1 MVLKEFRYV
10 LTIVE
15 CGTISKAAEK
25 LYISQPALTKYIHTL
40 EENLNIKLFEK
51 VGRTVRLTP
60 YGYSYVEAARKIVRI
75 CDDLEQ
81 EVYASD
87 DMIRGTLRIGG
98 GRRSAYIIP
107 KVIPELSKQFPS
119 VYLAMYETS
128 YDEVEN
134 MLLQGKI
141 DLGIVK
147 ESPNHTDE
155 HLCYVPLFEE
165 ELVLVTA
172 AGHPLT
178 CFAQEPQYGSNH
190 PWIDL
195 RLFANENFIL
205 YKVGHRNRYLTNCL
219 LMDNGIEPRH
229 FYDTDNIEGALHLA
243 KAGYGVCFSPEVYAN
258 NLLLM
263 SKGDPV
269 IQMFSVGRPV
279 NKYRYCVVYRKGSY
293 MTRYAAAC
301 IELLKKTFEKDL

>member
-1 MVLKEFRYV
+1 MLLKEFRYV
-10 LTIVE
+10 LTIAE

-25 LYISQPALTKYIHTL
+25 LYISQPALTKYIHNL
-40 EENLNIKLFEK
+40 EESLNIKLFEK
-51 VGRTVRLTP
+51 VGRTVRLTA
-60 YGYSYVEAARKIVRI
+60 YGYSYVEAARKILHI
-75 CDDLEQ
+75 CEDLEQ

-107 KVIPELSKQFPS
+107 KVIPELARQFPS
-119 VYLAMYETS
+119 VYLSMYETS

-134 MLLQGKI
+134 MLIQGKI

-147 ESPNHTDE
+147 ESPNNTDD

-172 AGHPLT
+172 AGHPLA
-178 CFAQEPQYGSNH
+178 CHARPPQNGSNH

-205 YKVGHRNRYLTNCL
+205 YKVGHRNRYLTNRL

-229 FYDTDNIEGALHLA
+229 FYDTNNIEGALHLA
-243 KAGYGVCFSPEVYAN
+243 QAGYGVCFSPEVYAN

-263 SKGDPV
+263 AKGEPV
-269 IQMFSVGRPV
+269 IRMFSVGKPV
-279 NKYRYCVVYRKGSY
+279 SKYRYCVVYRKGGHL
-293 MTRYAAAC
+293 TRYAAAC
-301 IELLKKTFEKDL
+301 VELLLKTFQEEI

>member
-1 MVLKEFRYV
+1 MLLKEFRYV

-15 CGTISKAAEK
+15 CGTISKAAKK
-25 LYISQPALTKYIHTL
+25 LYISQPALTNYVHNL
-40 EENLNIKLFEK
+40 EETLNIKLFEK

-60 YGYSYVEAARKIVRI
+60 YGYSYVEAAQKIIRI

-107 KVIPELSKQFPS
+107 KVIPELSKRFPS
-119 VYLAMYETS
+119 VYLSMYETS

-134 MLLQGKI
+134 MLIQGKI

-147 ESPNHTDE
+147 ESPNHTDD
-155 HLCYVPLFEE
+155 HLSYVPLFTE
-165 ELVLVTA
+165 ELVLVTTA
-172 AGHPLT
+172 THPLAR
-178 CFAQEPQYGSNH
+178 FAQPPQNGGSH

-195 RLFANENFIL
+195 KLFANENFIL

-229 FYDTDNIEGALHLA
+229 FYDTNNIEGALHLA
-243 KAGYGVCFSPEVYAN
+243 QAGYGVCFSPEVYAN
-258 NLLLM
+258 NLLRM
-263 SKGDPV
+263 SRGEPV
-269 IQMFSVGRPV
+269 IQIFSIGKPV
-279 NKYRYCVVYRKGSY
+279 NKYRYCVVYRKGGH
-293 MTRYAAAC
+293 MTRYAAVC
-301 IELLKKTFEKDL
+301 VELLKNMYKENL

>member
-1 MVLKEFRYV
+1 MLLKEFRYV
-10 LTIVE
+10 LTVAE

-25 LYISQPALTKYIHTL
+25 LYISQPALTKYIHNL
-40 EENLNIKLFEK
+40 EESLNIKLFEK
-51 VGRTVRLTP
+51 VGRTVRLTA
-60 YGYSYVEAARKIVRI
+60 YGDSYVEAARKILHI
-75 CDDLEQ
+75 CEDLEQ
-81 EVYASD
+81 EAYASD

-107 KVIPELSKQFPS
+107 KVIPELSRQFPS
-119 VYLAMYETS
+119 VYLSMYETS

-134 MLLQGKI
+134 MLIQGKI

-147 ESPNHTDE
+147 ESPNNTDE

-172 AGHPLT
+172 AGHPLASY
-178 CFAQEPQYGSNH
+178 AQPPRSGCSH

-205 YKVGHRNRYLTNCL
+205 YKVGHRNRYLTNRL
-219 LMDNGIEPRH
+219 LMENNIEPRH
-229 FYDTDNIEGALHLA
+229 FYDTNNIEGALHLA
-243 KAGYGVCFSPEVYAN
+243 QAGYGVCFSPEVYAN

-263 SKGDPV
+263 AKGEPV
-269 IQMFSVGRPV
+269 IRMFSVGKPV
-279 NKYRYCVVYRKGSY
+279 NKYRYCVVYRKGGHL
-293 MTRYAAAC
+293 TRYAAAC
-301 IELLKKTFEKDL
+301 VDLLLHMFQKES